1 MITVVQFVPRRRD
14 VFFQLWNEL
23 AEELKKPYYLEA
35 ERIKNQ
41 HRQDFPG
48 NCLVCNGP

>member
-1 MITVVQFVPRRRD
+1 LSCNW
-14 VFFQLWNEL
+14 QLWNEL
-23 AEELKKPYYLEA
+23 AEELKKPYYMEA

-48 NCLVCNGP
+48 KYLLKPVHALFHKSC